1 MILKL
6 LTQNT
11 MTQRRDELT
20 NHDYDGIQEYDNDL
34 PPWWVFLFYLTFVF
48 ALIYLLN
55 YHVFQTAP
63 SQSQEYAME
72 MEAARIELAA
82 IEASASAR
90 LPLAFME
97 NETDLEAG
105 KIIFTKNCV
114 PCHGPDG
121 GGTVGPNLTDQY
133 YLHGNTAEDY
143 FKVIS
148 NGVPEK
154 GMIPWNKTLSR
165 REILQVASYIQNRL
179 QGSTPALPKEPQGT
193 LHDKSISLLSKKP
206 KLNAN

>member
-1 MILKL
+1 MSRKH
-6 LTQNT
+6 
-11 MTQRRDELT
+11 DELT
-20 NHDYDGIQEYDNDL
+20 DHDYDGIQEYDNDL

-55 YHVFQTAP
+55 YHVFLTAP
-63 SQSQEYAME
+63 SQAQEYAME

-82 IEASASAR
+82 VEASASAR

-97 NETDLEAG
+97 QESDLSAG
-105 KIIFTKNCV
+105 KEIFTKNCV

-121 GGTVGPNLTDQY
+121 GGTVGPNLTDNY
-133 YLHGNTAEDY
+133 YLHGNTAKDY
-143 FKVIS
+143 FNVIS

-165 REILQVASYIQNRL
+165 KEILQVGSYIRNRL
-179 QGSTPALPKEPQGT
+179 HGTTPSQPKEPQGT
-193 LHDKSISLLSKKP
+193 LIDKSISMNQTL
-206 KLNAN
+206 

>member
-1 MILKL
+1 
-6 LTQNT
+6 
-11 MTQRRDELT
+11 MTQKRDELT

-72 MEAARIELAA
+72 MEAARVELAA
-82 IEASASAR
+82 IEAAASAR

-97 NETDLEAG
+97 KESDLEAG
-105 KIIFTKNCV
+105 KQIFTKNCV
-114 PCHGPDG
+114 PCHGADG
-121 GGTVGPNLTDQY
+121 GGTVGPNLTDGY

-143 FKVIS
+143 FKVIG

-165 REILQVASYIQNRL
+165 KEILQVASYIHIRL
-179 QGSTPALPKEPQGT
+179 QGSSPAQPKEPQG
-193 LHDKSISLLSKKP
+193 DPMEKSLTMLSRH
-206 KLNAN
+206 